1 MQINHFLIPPE
12 MNWWRRV
19 EQRPRVQLILE
30 IKTKA
35 RHGRMSEQGL
45 QCPQPGEP
53 HNPRVHRD
61 WGWGQTGGSE
71 S

>member
-12 MNWWRRV
+12 MNWMRRV

-35 RHGRMSEQGL
+35 RPLAPLRLAGPG
-45 QCPQPGEP
+45 PGEIL
-53 HNPRVHRD
+53 NLRVHTDGRPEGD
-61 WGWGQTGGSE
+61 LNSN
-71 S
+71 